1 MRIVINLLLAAIV
14 IGLVWVLISSIREPI
29 KFKAEKQKR
38 EQAVVDRLMKVRQ
51 AQEAFRYMKG
61 GFAPTFDS
69 LSHVLRTDSFAI
81 IKVLGDPDD
90 PNFTGEIV
98 YDTAYVQA
106 YDSIRSELG
115 IPIDSLAYVPYSGGE
130 RFEIQADTITYQ
142 STNVPVV
149 EVGVRRKVFMGPYK
163 DPRFARYDSDY
174 NPNSVLKFGN
184 MNAPN
189 LSGNWER

>member
-98 YDTAYVQA
+98 YDTTYVQA

-115 IPIDSLAYVPYSGGE
+115 MPIDSLAYVPYSGGE

>member
-98 YDTAYVQA
+98 YDTTYVQA

-115 IPIDSLAYVPYSGGE
+115 MPIDSLAYVPYSGGE

-149 EVGVRRKVFMGPYK
+149 EVGVRRKVFMGPFK